1 MIRLY
6 SRPRA
11 EQAIEREAPFIREV
25 AERYG
30 VPVSWIK
37 GILLKEM
44 TELNLMDL
52 LADLAVRFYYFR
64 YHLLKRVPK
73 SKGAFLGKNDSSTG
87 WGQIYA
93 FCAIDSL
100 NFAADR
106 GIARYEDFG
115 LTSDCRLDKAGPDD
129 RWLIWKRLH
138 GDRHFNIEMCALT
151 LRSCAEERTG
161 KQASPD
167 FSPEEIKQT
176 FTRYNGNVPHITRY
190 AEQAYQ
196 FYQEYQEHTAQQL

>member
-6 SRPRA
+6 SRRRA
-11 EQAIEREAPFIREV
+11 EQAIERETPFIRET
-25 AERYG
+25 AEKYG

-37 GILLKEM
+37 GILLQEM
-44 TELNLMDL
+44 TELNMIDP
-52 LADLAVRFYYFR
+52 LADLAVRFYYLR
-64 YHLLKRVPK
+64 YHLFGRVPK

-106 GIARYEDFG
+106 GIARYEDFD
-115 LTSDCRLDKAGPDD
+115 LNPDRRLDKARPDD

-161 KQASPD
+161 KQASPN
-167 FSPEEIKQT
+167 FSPEEIKRT
-176 FTRYNGNVPHITRY
+176 FTRYNADVRSITQYGEKTFEYEREFQRQNV
-190 AEQAYQ
+190 
-196 FYQEYQEHTAQQL
+196 

>member
-64 YHLLKRVPK
+64 YHLFGCEPK

>member
-6 SRPRA
+6 SRQRA
-11 EQAIEREAPFIREV
+11 EREIEGETPFIRET
-25 AERYG
+25 AEKYG

-37 GILLKEM
+37 GILLQEM
-44 TELNLMDL
+44 TELNMIDP

-64 YHLLKRVPK
+64 YHLLGHVPK
-73 SKGAFLGKNDSSTG
+73 SRGAFLGKNDSSTG

-106 GIARYEDFG
+106 GIACYEDVG
-115 LTSDCRLDKAGPDD
+115 LTSDRRLDKTRPDD

-138 GDRHFNIEMCALT
+138 EDRHFNIEMCALT

-176 FTRYNGNVPHITRY
+176 FTRYNGNVPHISRY
-190 AEQAYQ
+190 AEQAYR
-196 FYQEYQEHTAQQL
+196 FYQNYQEHTAQQL

>member
-11 EQAIEREAPFIREV
+11 EQAIEREAPFIRET

-64 YHLLKRVPK
+64 YHLFGCEPK

>member
-1 MIRLY
+1 
-6 SRPRA
+6 
-11 EQAIEREAPFIREV
+11 
-25 AERYG
+25 
-30 VPVSWIK
+30 
-37 GILLKEM
+37 M
-44 TELNLMDL
+44 TELNLMDP
-52 LADLAVRFYYFR
+52 LADLAVQFYYFR
-64 YHLLKRVPK
+64 YHLSGRVPK
-73 SKGAFLGKNDSSTG
+73 SKGAFFGKNDSSTG

-115 LTSDCRLDKAGPDD
+115 LNPDRRLDKAGPDD
-129 RWLIWKRLH
+129 RWLI
-138 GDRHFNIEMCALT
+138 
-151 LRSCAEERTG
+151 SCAEERTG

-196 FYQEYQEHTAQQL
+196 FYQNYQEHTAQQL

>member
-6 SRPRA
+6 SRRRA
-11 EQAIEREAPFIREV
+11 EQAIERETPFIRET
-25 AERYG
+25 AEKYG

-37 GILLKEM
+37 GILLQEM
-44 TELNLMDL
+44 TELNLMDP
-52 LADLAVRFYYFR
+52 LADLAVKFYYFR
-64 YHLLKRVPK
+64 YHLFSRVPK
-73 SKGAFLGKNDSSTG
+73 SKGAFLGK
-87 WGQIYA
+87 IYA

-115 LTSDCRLDKAGPDD
+115 LNPDRRLDKTVPDD

-176 FTRYNGNVPHITRY
+176 FTRYNGNVPHISNY
-190 AEQAYQ
+190 AEQAYR
-196 FYQEYQEHTAQQL
+196 FYQNYQEHTAQQL

>member
-11 EQAIEREAPFIREV
+11 EQAIEREAPFIRET

-115 LTSDCRLDKAGPDD
+115 LTSDHRLDKAGLDD

-176 FTRYNGNVPHITRY
+176 FTRYNGNVPHISRY
-190 AEQAYQ
+190 AEQAYR
-196 FYQEYQEHTAQQL
+196 FYQNYQEHTAQQL

>member
-6 SRPRA
+6 SRRRA
-11 EQAIEREAPFIREV
+11 EQAIERETPFIRET
-25 AERYG
+25 AKKYG

-64 YHLLKRVPK
+64 YHLFGCEPK

-115 LTSDCRLDKAGPDD
+115 LNPDRRLDKARPDD

>member
-6 SRPRA
+6 SRRRA
-11 EQAIEREAPFIREV
+11 EQAIERETPFIRET
-25 AERYG
+25 AEKYG

-37 GILLKEM
+37 GILLQEM
-44 TELNLMDL
+44 TELNMIDP
-52 LADLAVRFYYFR
+52 LADLAVQFYYFR
-64 YHLLKRVPK
+64 YHLFGRVPK

-100 NFAADR
+100 NFAAER

-115 LTSDCRLDKAGPDD
+115 LNPDRRLDKAEPDD

-138 GDRHFNIEMCALT
+138 RDRHFNIEMCALT

-161 KQASPD
+161 KQASPN

-176 FTRYNGNVPHITRY
+176 FTRYNGNVPHISNY
-190 AEQAYQ
+190 AEQAYR
-196 FYQEYQEHTAQQL
+196 FYQEYQEHTVQQL